1 MPAIDALFDE
11 LIKRGGSDLH
21 LAVNQSP
28 LCRVRGEIAVL
39 REAPV
44 SAKELEEMLL
54 ELVTPAQ
61 RNRLASDLDLDVSIA
76 HSESARFRASLFV
89 KHPGI
94 AATFRLVPI
103 RVPSLSEL
111 GCPEAFWKLA
121 DRRSGLLIVA
131 GPASNGKTTTSAALI
146 DHINKTRA
154 CHVVTTESP
163 VEFVHEPLRAQISQ
177 YEVGTHVPS
186 VAVALR
192 HAARDN
198 ADVVFVSELGSPEDI
213 ELALSLAAD
222 GALVITNM
230 ATSGAAAALDRLL
243 RSFPAD
249 RQNRCRG
256 LLADALAG
264 IVVQHLVR
272 GVDGKSRAAVH
283 EIAVGTPEVS
293 ALIRENDLESLAP
306 ILKAGTNGMQ
316 SLDSG
321 LERLLLGGK
330 ISPEVAL
337 ERAIDKEAIARIVAR
352 ARPEALVDTV
362 LSEKR

>member
-21 LAVNQSP
+21 LAVNQPP
-28 LCRVRGEIAVL
+28 LCRVRGELGVL
-39 REAPV
+39 RDAPV
-44 SAKELEEMLL
+44 LAKELEEMLL

-61 RNRLASDLDLDVSIA
+61 RNKLASDLDLDVSIPYNEA
-76 HSESARFRASLFV
+76 GRFRASLFV

-94 AATFRLVPI
+94 AATFRLVPM

-111 GCPEAFWKLA
+111 GCPESLWKLA
-121 DRRSGLLIVA
+121 DRRSGLIIVA
-131 GPASNGKTTTSAALI
+131 GPAANGKTTTTAALV
-146 DHINKTRA
+146 DHVNKTRA
-154 CHVVTTESP
+154 CHVVTIESP
-163 VEFVHEPLRAQISQ
+163 IEFVHEPLRAQVSQ
-177 YEVGTHVPS
+177 YEVGAHVPS

-192 HAARDN
+192 QAARDN
-198 ADVVFVSELGSPEDI
+198 ADVVFVSELASPEEI
-213 ELALSLAAD
+213 ELALALAAD
-222 GALVITNM
+222 GVLVITNM
-230 ATSGAAAALDRLL
+230 ATSGAAASLDRLL

-264 IVVQHLVR
+264 IIVQHLVR
-272 GVDGKSRAAVH
+272 GVDAKSRTVVH
-283 EIAVGTPEVS
+283 EIVVGSPAVS
-293 ALIRENDLESLAP
+293 ALVRENDLDALGA
-306 ILKAGTNGMQ
+306 ILKAGAGGMQ
-316 SLDSG
+316 SLDGG

-330 ISPEVAL
+330 ISPELAL
-337 ERAIDKEAIARIVAR
+337 ERAIDKESIARIIAR